1 MLYYYYTRPVL
12 LSSCDSVLCCDIEGN
27 VVVAG
32 FPHCVRVWGSVEQGD
47 MFREYQVGHT
57 IQVKIVGDTIYML
70 GKDSKVRVLHMVLG
84 RVVKEVIV
92 TSVVMCGDI
101 YL

>member
-1 MLYYYYTRPVL
+1 M
-12 LSSCDSVLCCDIEGN
+12 
-27 VVVAG
+27 VAG
-32 FPHCVRVWGSVEQGD
+32 FPHCVRVWGGVEQGD
-47 MFREYQVGHT
+47 MFREYQVGDT